1 MASFEIVYEQDE
13 DVLEVT
19 FEVFDENF
27 SRAIA
32 LNDNIILHTDTDVKT
47 AWGITFYSFARLLEV
62 SETHLDGVKEFVET
76 DIQRLLRVLAKQPV
90 CNFIEILDTSDLR
103 ALVKAP
109 PLHELLTV

>member
-1 MASFEIVYEQDE
+1 MASFEIVYEQEE

-27 SRAIA
+27 ARAIA

-47 AWGITFYSFARLLEV
+47 AWGITFFSYARLLEV
-62 SETHLDGVKEFVET
+62 SETHLDNLREFEQKDV
-76 DIQRLLRVLAKQPV
+76 QRLLAVIDKQPI
-90 CNFIEILDTSDLR
+90 CNFIEILDTTELR

-109 PLHELLTV
+109 PLYELLIA